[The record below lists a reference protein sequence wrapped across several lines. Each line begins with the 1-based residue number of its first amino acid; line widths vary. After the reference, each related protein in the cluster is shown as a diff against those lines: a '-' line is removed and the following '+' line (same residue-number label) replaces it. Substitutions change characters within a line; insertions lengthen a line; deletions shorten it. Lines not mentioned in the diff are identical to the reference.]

1 MEFNFSD
8 ADMSAM
14 IQEMENEK
22 NKNTFVSPYWKPVNE
37 GTYNLR
43 FITPLKQFG
52 EKVFYQKHRM
62 HYINDRAYFCL
73 NQTLKDKNG
82 NIHEAE
88 ECPICKKVQ
97 QLYRLYEKGS
107 EETKIASKIAA
118 KDRFVSRVIVRGNKT
133 ADNQP
138 CEFKPE
144 FYEFGKKIHEYFFN
158 VTNSGDAGNWISLKE
173 GRDYILSKKGTGRN
187 TDYSGSMLSMKQSPI
202 FTDTEDLKKLLEYLP
217 KMEYSQLVSFVTAD
231 EMSKALNEF
240 FSEESKEV
248 DMPAPAPIQDI
259 DPMSGGLNP
268 TVDNS
273 SSTGDSDIDQ
283 LLGMI

>member
-1 MEFNFSD
+1 MATN
-8 ADMSAM
+8 
-14 IQEMENEK
+14 NEK
-22 NKNTFVSPYWKPVNE
+22 IIASTLDSLNLSSATGFRNLGDYLKDVNINLMGKEILSRIGRAYIKSNFYSNGLGDFKKEKTPLGVAVQDIFINTF
-37 GTYNLR
+37 
-43 FITPLKQFG
+43 
-52 EKVFYQKHRM
+52 
-62 HYINDRAYFCL
+62 
-73 NQTLKDKNG
+73 
-82 NIHEAE
+82 
-88 ECPICKKVQ
+88 
-97 QLYRLYEKGS
+97 
-107 EETKIASKIAA
+107 
-118 KDRFVSRVIVRGNKT
+118 
-133 ADNQP
+133 QP
-138 CEFKPE
+138 SDW
-144 FYEFGKKIHEYFFN
+144 N
-158 VTNSGDAGNWISLKE
+158 
-173 GRDYILSKKGTGRN
+173 
-187 TDYSGSMLSMKQSPI
+187 